1 MRFSSDLLCDQEVIA
16 TTIDWSATPD
26 LITYRKAATMNAPA
40 LVTALANQLGFK
52 LVAYLGGVK
61 ETRIARQWAEGT
73 RTIAD
78 AEDIERLRLA
88 FRAASLIIFHE
99 PGSIAQAWF
108 QGLNPVLGDVSPARL
123 LREGDLEAVGP
134 KILSAA
140 TQFVHAG

>member
-1 MRFSSDLLCDQEVIA
+1 
-16 TTIDWSATPD
+16 
-26 LITYRKAATMNAPA
+26 MNAPA